1 MTPQENSPLET
12 LSLAYKNPEEAIK
25 QTEYS
30 GWPIFGCLTEHIP
43 VELIHAAEILPVRL
57 QSGIEAPIASH
68 YLQPFVCT
76 YSKVTISKA
85 MSGEY
90 EYLDGLLA
98 AKTCSVAVSL
108 FQIWNY
114 QKPLKF
120 SKLISLPGNHDKEAI
135 DYFIKELIDL
145 QTDLENFKGIKI
157 VEGRLSESIELYN
170 QLRKAANSLW
180 IERDK
185 GNLNLSAGDL
195 IKALKGSQM
204 LPPEVSLKLL
214 NALHKEA
221 VNGKNYK
228 GKNRLLLLGNDY
240 ADVSIIETLEQ
251 AGGFVVLDATDNIQS
266 FFKPIPIKEEDP
278 LKQLTSYYLS
288 KVSGAYRLSYEERW
302 KNINDLIQKW
312 DIHACINL
320 VQKYCETRMFDAPLL
335 TESLNALG
343 LPSLKLEIDDI
354 STGTNQIKT
363 RVEAFL
369 EMIK

>member
-1 MTPQENSPLET
+1 MTPQETPPLET
-12 LSLAYKNPEEAIK
+12 LCLAYKNPDEINNQKA
-25 QTEYS
+25 YS

-43 VELIHAAEILPVRL
+43 VELIYAAEIIPVRL
-57 QSGIEAPIASH
+57 QRGMEAPIASH
-68 YLQPFVCT
+68 YLQPFVCA

-120 SKLISLPGNHDKEAI
+120 SKLISLPGKHDEEAI
-135 DYFIKELIDL
+135 DYFVKELIDL
-145 QTDLENFKGIKI
+145 QTDFENFKGIKI
-157 VEGRLSESIELYN
+157 TEGRISESIELYN
-170 QLRKAANSLW
+170 QLRKVANSLW

-185 GNLNLSAGDL
+185 GNLSLSAGDL
-195 IKALKGSQM
+195 IKTLKGSQI

-214 NALHKEA
+214 KDLHKGA
-221 VNGKNYK
+221 VNGKNYN

-240 ADVSIIETLEQ
+240 ADVSILETIER

-266 FFKPIPIKEEDP
+266 FFESIPITEESP
-278 LKQLTSYYLS
+278 LKQLASYYLS
-288 KVSGAYRLSYEERW
+288 KVSGAYRLSYDERW
-302 KNINDLIQKW
+302 ENIHALVRKW

-320 VQKYCETRMFDAPLL
+320 VQKYCETRMFEAPLL
-335 TESLNALG
+335 TESFNALG
-343 LPSLKLEIDDI
+343 LPSLTLEIDDI
-354 STGTNQIKT
+354 NTGMNQIKT